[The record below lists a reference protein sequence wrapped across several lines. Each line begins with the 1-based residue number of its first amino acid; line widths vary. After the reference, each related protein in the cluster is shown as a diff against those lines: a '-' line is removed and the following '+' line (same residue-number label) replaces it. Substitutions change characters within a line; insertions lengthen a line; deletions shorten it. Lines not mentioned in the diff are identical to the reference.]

1 MKAVGREG
9 AFYKDITAL
18 HTRYVTGKGATHI
31 ALAYAYLKCAPAGL
45 PCAQD
50 ALTVQPRTS
59 AICAAR
65 GSGEG
70 ASAEGAQSR
79 MLALSAWQRGCQV
92 QTPRVYHSPRHH
104 EDWARASQEAWAD
117 VIRSRC

>member
-50 ALTVQPRTS
+50 ALTVHPGHRQSVLPE
-59 AICAAR
+59 AQAR
-65 GSGEG
+65 G
-70 ASAEGAQSR
+70 R
-79 MLALSAWQRGCQV
+79 LR
-92 QTPRVYHSPRHH
+92 RVP
-104 EDWARASQEAWAD
+104 SQECWRCQHGS
-117 VIRSRC
+117 VIVRCRPQGCTIYRGITKIGLVLHRRHGRM